1 MRLGSPAVDVGRGL
15 YPILDGGDIDL
26 AGGGSGGDD
35 GPPRTEAL
43 FAFVPVP
50 PLFWRGGREPRGP
63 RRRCC
68 SFDDARDSD
77 ARPTLTTVS
86 SATAGDVL
94 RDNRFPERSDG
105 PACPGERTRTFGLLG
120 RLGLFRLL
128 PPQLMG
134 REGRLRTGGE
144 GELRGGVITA
154 ARTGSGTA
162 TTGAGSGTGG
172 LGIGSGTLSSS
183 GDGSLK
189 LAGLG
194 GVSNS
199 GGGSL
204 KVGRSGRSGSAGVNS
219 GTGFATVSVDDG
231 SATAISANMAAESD
245 EGAGASGAGG
255 GEASRAGGGGT
266 VVSVV

>member
-1 MRLGSPAVDVGRGL
+1 L
-15 YPILDGGDIDL
+15 YPIPDGGDIDL
-26 AGGGSGGDD
+26 VGGGGGGGGDD
-35 GPPRTEAL
+35 GLPWTEVLFTFAL
-43 FAFVPVP
+43 GLP

-77 ARPTLTTVS
+77 TRPALTAAS
-86 SATAGDVL
+86 SETAGDEL
-94 RDNRFPERSDG
+94 RDGGFPERSIG
-105 PACPGERTRTFGLLG
+105 APYPGERTRTFGLLG

-134 REGRLRTGGE
+134 REGRLRAGGE
-144 GELRGGVITA
+144 GELGGGAITA
-154 ARTGSGTA
+154 ARTGSGIA
-162 TTGAGSGTGG
+162 TTGAGSGIGG
-172 LGIGSGTLSSS
+172 LGIGSGIDSSS

-204 KVGRSGRSGSAGVNS
+204 KVGRGGRYGSAGVNS
-219 GTGFATVSVDDG
+219 GTGFAVVSVDEG
-231 SATAISANMAAESD
+231 SADMGAESD
-245 EGAGASGAGG
+245 VGAGTSGAGG
-255 GEASRAGGGGT
+255 AGIGGASRGGGGGT
-266 VVSVV
+266 IITVALGGATASSGPG